1 MKYVLTFTVNGSPA
15 EALVSPTDTLLDV
28 LRNQLGITSPKRGCD
43 TGDCGACTVL
53 LDGKPVRAC
62 LTIALTAA
70 GKKVLTVEGLSRKGQ
85 LHPLQES
92 FIEHGAA
99 QCGFC
104 TSGMLMSAVSL
115 LEKNPHPRREEVAE
129 HMSGNLCRCGCYEEI
144 TEAIL
149 ALGRHEDKEQ
159 KP

>member
-1 MKYVLTFTVNGSPA
+1 MKYVLTFTVNGLPA
-15 EALVSPTDTLLDV
+15 EALVSATDTLLDV

-62 LTIALTAA
+62 LTIALTAT
-70 GKKVLTVEGLSRKGQ
+70 GKKVVTIEGLSRNGQ

-115 LEKNPHPRREEVAE
+115 LQLNPHPQREEIAE
-129 HMSGNLCRCGCYEEI
+129 YMSGNLCRCGCYEEI
-144 TEAIL
+144 IEAIL
-149 ALGRHEDKEQ
+149 ALERKKD
-159 KP
+159 

>member
-1 MKYVLTFTVNGSPA
+1 MKQILSFTLNGTPVDLLA
-15 EALVSPTDTLLDV
+15 KPTETLLDV
-28 LRNQLGITSPKRGCD
+28 LRDQLNVTSPKRGCD
-43 TGDCGACTVL
+43 SGDCGICTVL

-62 LTIALTAA
+62 LTLALTVADRN
-70 GKKVLTVEGLSRKGQ
+70 VTTVEGLTRNGQ

-92 FIEHGAA
+92 FIQHGAT

-104 TSGMLMSAVSL
+104 TSGMLLSAVSL
-115 LEKNPHPRREEVAE
+115 LEENPWPNRQEIAE

-149 ALGRHEDKEQ
+149 ALGQSGDK
-159 KP
+159 K

>member
-1 MKYVLTFTVNGSPA
+1 MKYILTFTVNGLPA

-43 TGDCGACTVL
+43 SGDCGACTVL

-62 LTIALTAA
+62 LTIALTAT
-70 GKKVLTVEGLSRKGQ
+70 GKKVVTVEGLSRNGR
-85 LHPLQES
+85 LHALQES

-115 LEKNPHPRREEVAE
+115 LEMNPHPQREEIAE
-129 HMSGNLCRCGCYEEI
+129 YMSGNLCRCGCYEEI
-144 TEAIL
+144 IEAIL
-149 ALGRHEDKEQ
+149 ALNRNED
-159 KP
+159 

>member
-1 MKYVLTFTVNGSPA
+1 MKYVLTFTVNGLSA

-28 LRNQLGITSPKRGCD
+28 LRNHLGITSPKRGCD

-62 LTIALTAA
+62 LTIALTAT
-70 GKKVLTVEGLSRKGQ
+70 GKKVVTVEGLSRNGH

-92 FIEHGAA
+92 FVKHGAA

-115 LEKNPHPRREEVAE
+115 LHSNPHPQREEIAE
-129 HMSGNLCRCGCYEEI
+129 YMSGNLCRCGCYEEI
-144 TEAIL
+144 TQAIL
-149 ALGRHEDKEQ
+149 VLARNEDEEHR
-159 KP
+159 P

>member
-1 MKYVLTFTVNGSPA
+1 MKYILALTVNGLPA
-15 EALVSPTDTLLDV
+15 EALVSATDTLLDV

-43 TGDCGACTVL
+43 SGDCGACTVL

-62 LTIALTAA
+62 LTIALTAT
-70 GKKVLTVEGLSRKGQ
+70 GKKVVTVEGLSRNGR
-85 LHPLQES
+85 LHALQES
-92 FIEHGAA
+92 FIEHGSA

-115 LEKNPHPRREEVAE
+115 LEKNPHPGRGEIAE
-129 HMSGNLCRCGCYEEI
+129 YMSGNLCRCGCYEEI

-149 ALGRHEDKEQ
+149 ALNRNEEY